1 MINMEIKEGTKEKS
15 KGKEKGTKVKVTKD
29 KVTKSFG
36 ELIKDYQ
43 KEGYSDRE
51 SIERAYSKMY
61 NDDSKVKKTPK
72 KKKDKKGE
80 VENEGNQ

>member
-1 MINMEIKEGTKEKS
+1 MEIKEGTKEKS
-15 KGKEKGTKVKVTKD
+15 KKKGKGTKD

-51 SIERAYSKMY
+51 SLERAYGKMY
-61 NDDSKVKKTPK
+61 NDDKKVKKAPK
-72 KKKDKKGE
+72 KKKEKKGE
-80 VENEGNQ
+80 VKHEGNE